1 MDWSYFISVQRRNL
15 VILTREL
22 ILKYIFTETSIYLHI
37 GIANGM
43 DLVSV
48 VMVLDLTFEW
58 YYPKGYRITHA
69 VVKLS
74 EKGKKNNHEEM

>member
-58 YYPKGYRITHA
+58 YYPKGYRITRA

-74 EKGKKNNHEEM
+74 EKGKKQS

>member
-1 MDWSYFISVQRRNL
+1 
-15 VILTREL
+15 
-22 ILKYIFTETSIYLHI
+22 
-37 GIANGM
+37 M

-58 YYPKGYRITHA
+58 YYPKGYSITHA

-74 EKGKKNNHEEM
+74 EKGQKQSRRNVKERF